1 MKKLFAIILGT
12 AVLFTSCK
20 KWVSGHEVSPNAPGE
35 ANPALLNSACQL
47 AIFATYGG
55 SLSRT
60 TSMWA
65 QHSEGVSNQSLDQGA
80 YIIDEGDVENEWGVI
95 YQGGLKNMR
104 LLEKTAGDGN
114 PAYQG
119 MAKVMSALMLGV
131 ATDMWGDIPWTEA
144 LQGEDGNYSAK
155 YDSQESIIA
164 AIQTMLDEA
173 VVLLDKP
180 DNALMPGSDDF
191 IYGGDAGK
199 WKALAYAIKARYAMR
214 VSNRDAN
221 WHTKALDYVSKA
233 KAAGFT
239 SSAADAN
246 CIFGTNSN
254 EYNQWYA
261 FTQVERGGYML
272 AGAKLVDLMNS
283 INDPRVGYYF
293 STNDSGKYKGAPLGS
308 QAVTNISD
316 FGSYYAS
323 QSSVT
328 PIATYV
334 ELLFIEAEAQ
344 FAAGNKA
351 AAATAH
357 NDAIQAHVE
366 LVTGSAA
373 PAAYVAAQASE
384 TAGTITLEKI
394 LTHKYVSGF
403 SMIEPY
409 NDWRRTGVPTLTP
422 SPLASISGIARR
434 YPYSLDERLYNSK
447 FPGAIG
453 VNDLADKKVWWD
465 SK

>member
-20 KWVSGHEVSPNAPGE
+20 KWVSGHEVSPNSPSE

-131 ATDMWGDIPWTEA
+131 ATDLWGDIPWTEA

-173 VVLLDKP
+173 VVLFCVLP
-180 DNALMPGSDDF
+180 ALC
-191 IYGGDAGK
+191 
-199 WKALAYAIKARYAMR
+199 
-214 VSNRDAN
+214 V
-221 WHTKALDYVSKA
+221 
-233 KAAGFT
+233 
-239 SSAADAN
+239 
-246 CIFGTNSN
+246 
-254 EYNQWYA
+254 
-261 FTQVERGGYML
+261 
-272 AGAKLVDLMNS
+272 S
-283 INDPRVGYYF
+283 INGR
-293 STNDSGKYKGAPLGS
+293 LE
-308 QAVTNISD
+308 
-316 FGSYYAS
+316 
-323 QSSVT
+323 
-328 PIATYV
+328 TY
-334 ELLFIEAEAQ
+334 
-344 FAAGNKA
+344 
-351 AAATAH
+351 
-357 NDAIQAHVE
+357 
-366 LVTGSAA
+366 
-373 PAAYVAAQASE
+373 
-384 TAGTITLEKI
+384 
-394 LTHKYVSGF
+394 
-403 SMIEPY
+403 
-409 NDWRRTGVPTLTP
+409 
-422 SPLASISGIARR
+422 
-434 YPYSLDERLYNSK
+434 
-447 FPGAIG
+447 
-453 VNDLADKKVWWD
+453 
-465 SK
+465 